1 MGKNQTISYRE
12 LFVIFLKGG
21 FAFGG
26 GLGILATLEREFV
39 EKRKIMTRQE
49 FLTMYGIGRIV
60 PSGTLTALAVGYG
73 YKYKKLP
80 GSIVALTALILP
92 GFSLTIL
99 LATMYTTVKDTVIFD
114 YMNVSILP
122 AAVGL
127 IVIAALNLSKEIYS
141 SPILILFAFAAF
153 IATFVLNINPSVVL
167 IVGGLLSIFL
177 LRKVEGSDNV
187 SS

>member
-1 MGKNQTISYRE
+1 MCKNSTISYTD
-12 LFVIFLKGG
+12 LFIIFLKGG

-49 FLTMYGIGRIV
+49 FLTMYGIGRVV

-73 YKYKKLP
+73 YKYKKFP
-80 GSIVALTALILP
+80 GSIVALIALILP

-99 LATMYTTVKDTVIFD
+99 LAAMYTTFKDTVIFD
-114 YMNVSILP
+114 FMNISILP

-141 SPILILFAFAAF
+141 SPLLILFAFGAF
-153 IATFVLNINPSVVL
+153 IATFVLNINPSIVL
-167 IVGGLLSIFL
+167 IAGGLLSILL
-177 LRKVEGSDNV
+177 LRKVGEGNDV